1 MLKSTAAISVAA
13 RFVGDRTMASTLL
26 AGADAVIETITLVLL
41 YAFTFSA
48 LTLLVGARRR
58 IRDINNIK

>member
-1 MLKSTAAISVAA
+1 LLKSTAAISVAA
-13 RFVGDRTMASTLL
+13 MFVGDRTTASTLL